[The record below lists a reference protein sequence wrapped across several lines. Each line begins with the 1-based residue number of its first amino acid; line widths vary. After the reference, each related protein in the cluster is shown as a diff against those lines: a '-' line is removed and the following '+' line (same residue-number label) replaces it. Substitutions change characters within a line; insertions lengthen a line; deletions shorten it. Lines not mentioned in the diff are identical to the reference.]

1 MGGSGPIGVSNGTT
15 PRYCAA
21 AEDLR
26 PSGAMPATNPLE
38 RPLARWFAREARDL
52 PWRAADRTPWQVMVS
67 EYMLQQTPVDRV
79 LPAWQ
84 AWINLWPT
92 PADCAAASADEPVRM
107 WGRLGYPRRARR
119 LHDAARLIVA
129 EFGGEVPADRESL
142 LSLPGIGDYTAAAI
156 EAFAFGKRSIV
167 LDTNIRRV
175 IARAV
180 TGTALPLPHVT
191 RAERL
196 LAEDLTPGS
205 PKAAATWNA
214 AIMELGAL
222 VCTARAPRCE
232 QCPIADQCRW
242 LADGRPEYSGTL
254 RRQARFEGSDRQA
267 RGAIMAVLREAPS
280 SVTASAL
287 ESAWSDVLQRER
299 ALDSLIADGLVEQR
313 PRKRYGLPA
322 D

>member
-1 MGGSGPIGVSNGTT
+1 MPI
-15 PRYCAA
+15 
-21 AEDLR
+21 
-26 PSGAMPATNPLE
+26 TNPLE

-52 PWRAADRTPWQVMVS
+52 PWRAEDRTPWQVMVS

-79 LPAWQ
+79 LPAWR
-84 AWINLWPT
+84 AWIDLWPT
-92 PADCAAASADEPVRM
+92 PADCAAAPADLPVRM

-119 LHDAARLIVA
+119 LHDAAAVITA
-129 EFGGEVPADRESL
+129 DFGGEVPADRENL

-156 EAFAFGKRSIV
+156 QAFAFGRRSIV

-175 IARAV
+175 IARAI
-180 TGTALPLPHVT
+180 TGQALPLPHVT
-191 RAERL
+191 SAERA
-196 LAEDLTPGS
+196 LAEDLTPRS
-205 PKAAATWNA
+205 PKASAVWNA

-232 QCPIADQCRW
+232 ECPLADQCRW
-242 LADGRPEYSGTL
+242 LAEGRPEYTGTV

-267 RGAIMAVLREAPS
+267 RGAIMAVLREAPG
-280 SVTASAL
+280 SVTTSAI
-287 ESAWSDVLQRER
+287 EDAWSDALQRER
-299 ALDSLIADGLVEQR
+299 ALGSLIADGLVEQR